1 MAAFLRDFFVF
12 FSFKNGFVCVSCLFV
27 CLKEMLKINI
37 LWLVDLVGFGL
48 FGSCPTY
55 VYVYINC

>member
-1 MAAFLRDFFVF
+1 MTFLFSLVLKMVLYVF
-12 FSFKNGFVCVSCLFV
+12 LVCLFV